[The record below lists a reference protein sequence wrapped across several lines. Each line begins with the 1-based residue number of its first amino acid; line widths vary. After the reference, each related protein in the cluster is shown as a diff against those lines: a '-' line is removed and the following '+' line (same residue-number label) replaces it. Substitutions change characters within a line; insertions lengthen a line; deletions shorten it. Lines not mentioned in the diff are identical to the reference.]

1 MYIVGFNGPPRSG
14 KDTLAEMLA
23 NHMDKHQVT
32 LPVKFESLSLP
43 LRHIAHAVVGRT
55 YEESGYEAF
64 KEEWFDLLQ
73 SDGRH
78 LMIDSSES
86 FLKQCYG
93 QDVMARLLIQRNLDF
108 EGILLIRDCGFQIE
122 VDTLEEWVG
131 VENLYMRSEDHTS
144 ELQSLMRISYAVFCL
159 KNKTQMHIT

>member
-93 QDVMARLLIQRNLDF
+93 QDVMARLLIQRNLD
-108 EGILLIRDCGFQIE
+108 
-122 VDTLEEWVG
+122 
-131 VENLYMRSEDHTS
+131 RSEEHTS

-159 KNKTQMHIT
+159 KKQTKKPIYTSKNPQTSIH

>member
-1 MYIVGFNGPPRSG
+1 MCSCLYLYSLLVFLSFIIFFFFLMIRRPPRSTRTY
-14 KDTLAEMLA
+14 TLFPYT
-23 NHMDKHQVT
+23 T
-32 LPVKFESLSLP
+32 LFRSVKFESLSLP

-108 EGILLIRDCGFQIE
+108 
-122 VDTLEEWVG
+122 
-131 VENLYMRSEDHTS
+131 
-144 ELQSLMRISYAVFCL
+144 
-159 KNKTQMHIT
+159 

>member
-23 NHMDKHQVT
+23 HHMDKHQVT

-55 YEESGYEAF
+55 YEESVYEAF

-78 LMIDSSES
+78 LMIDSIEY
-86 FLKQCYG
+86 FLKQFYG
-93 QDVMARLLIQRNLDF
+93 QVVIGRELCRERL
-108 EGILLIRDCGFQIE
+108 CP
-122 VDTLEEWVG
+122 
-131 VENLYMRSEDHTS
+131 
-144 ELQSLMRISYAVFCL
+144 
-159 KNKTQMHIT
+159 

>member
-1 MYIVGFNGPPRSG
+1 MRISDWSSDVCSSDLLLAILGGVSRLQFDCAFIGGFPDMYIVGFNGPPRSG

-73 SDGRH
+73 SDGDRKSTR
-78 LMIDSSES
+78 LNSS
-86 FLKQCYG
+86 
-93 QDVMARLLIQRNLDF
+93 
-108 EGILLIRDCGFQIE
+108 
-122 VDTLEEWVG
+122 
-131 VENLYMRSEDHTS
+131 H
-144 ELQSLMRISYAVFCL
+144 
-159 KNKTQMHIT
+159 

>member
-1 MYIVGFNGPPRSG
+1 
-14 KDTLAEMLA
+14 MLA

-108 EGILLIRDCGFQIE
+108 EGILLIRS
-122 VDTLEEWVG
+122 EERRVG
-131 VENLYMRSEDHTS
+131 KECVSTCRSRWS
-144 ELQSLMRISYAVFCL
+144 PYQ
-159 KNKTQMHIT
+159 

>member
-1 MYIVGFNGPPRSG
+1 
-14 KDTLAEMLA
+14 MLS

-108 EGILLIRDCGFQIE
+108 ERILLIRDCGFQIE
-122 VDTLEEWVG
+122 DDPLKEWVG
-131 VENLYMRSEDHTS
+131 VENLYMVNLFIEVCDRSEEHTS
-144 ELQSLMRISYAVFCL
+144 ELQSLMRISYAVFFL
-159 KNKTQMHIT
+159 TKK

>member
-1 MYIVGFNGPPRSG
+1 MSLLLSCLLTICLFVLVYFSSRRLH
-14 KDTLAEMLA
+14 TRCAL
-23 NHMDKHQVT
+23 VT
-32 LPVKFESLSLP
+32 GVQTCALPISLPVKFESLGLP

-108 EGILLIRDCGFQIE
+108 EGILLIRD
-122 VDTLEEWVG
+122 
-131 VENLYMRSEDHTS
+131 
-144 ELQSLMRISYAVFCL
+144 
-159 KNKTQMHIT
+159 